1 MCIILNG
8 KHLNA
13 ILVESP
19 STSVGGFSF
28 LVKEELIVGLQED
41 GYNFNEIKFT
51 MDHRSDFRVLTGVR
65 NPTIVCLL
73 ALFLIPLRLKLG
85 IPAMLREMRQFITN

>member
-1 MCIILNG
+1 MVNF
-8 KHLNA
+8 LNA

-28 LVKEELIVGLQED
+28 LVKEELILGQQED

-51 MDHRSDFRVLTGVR
+51 MDHRSDFRVLTG
-65 NPTIVCLL
+65 
-73 ALFLIPLRLKLG
+73 
-85 IPAMLREMRQFITN
+85 